1 MKVLR
6 TTEQEVSAF
15 NVGDVIE
22 FTLNDGEQV
31 QAMAVKQEG
40 ERTLFCL
47 VDCLKDEETMRR
59 LPDKLNTSILDRF
72 PQEVRDKMVPF
83 ADGRK
88 LRLPTEKEMFGKNEY
103 GEDEGET
110 VQQWAAMKNRRNRI
124 AFQGKG
130 GPLEWYWTE
139 TKYRVYDD
147 YFAYVNSTGRAD
159 YSGAGNSIGVRPV
172 FQF

>member
-40 ERTLFCL
+40 ERMLFCL
-47 VDCLKDEETMRR
+47 VDCLKDEETMRK
-59 LPDKLNTSILDRF
+59 LPDKLNTSILDCF
-72 PQEVRDKMVPF
+72 PQEIRDKMVPF

-88 LRLPTEKEMFGKNEY
+88 LRLPTEKEMFGGNKY

-124 AFQGKG
+124 AFQGKS

-147 YFAYVNSTGRAD
+147 YCAYVDSRGYAA
-159 YSGAGNSIGVRPV
+159 YGYAGNSCGVRPV